1 VRPFSSA
8 SRRLRWRFVLAAL
21 LIIGATTAVTA
32 VAGLLQVSNLVNDI
46 TFGNNGV
53 KVKGI
58 TLPKP
63 GAPQTILLI
72 GSDHRSGLTT
82 FKKSNTDTMLLLRL
96 NAASSTINVMSIP
109 RDLQVEIPGF
119 GTDKI
124 NAAYSDGGYGL
135 LIKTIKQN
143 VFPDLHVNHIVDT
156 NFAGFSDLVDAI
168 GCVYSDVD
176 RRYYNVSA
184 PGPNNYSSIDIQPGY
199 QKLCGDNQSVSGAL
213 PFVRFRHTDTD
224 LVREARQQDF
234 IRWAKEQY
242 PISKLVAHRDRL
254 LTIFAKHST
263 LDKPLQTEDGILELF
278 NLVLNADGSAIKQIP
293 FPADLQPCTA
303 TSCVVTANQRLEQ
316 KAFARFTAPTAKPKA
331 AQSPTTPK
339 GLKGHKNL
347 GALNTSGLAA
357 DLADGHSQVA
367 QLTKVR
373 MPVYFPKYI
382 RPSVNGTSDTYCLAI
397 TGNCA
402 DGAEPA
408 TEYAH
413 SYPRQYL
420 IRDQHGATHAAYR
433 MTLVVDPVKGEF
445 YGVQGVAWKDPPLL
459 LSPSGT
465 RTIKGRKLFL
475 YADGGRLTTVA
486 WHLGADSY
494 WISNTL
500 TSNIP
505 NGQMVAMAASMIRG
519 RG

>member
-1 VRPFSSA
+1 M
-8 SRRLRWRFVLAAL
+8 
-21 LIIGATTAVTA
+21 TA
-32 VAGLLQVSNLVNDI
+32 VAGLLQVSNLVHDI

-53 KVKGI
+53 NVKGI

-72 GSDHRSGLTT
+72 GSDHRSGLTS

-119 GTDKI
+119 GSDKI

-156 NFAGFSDLVDAI
+156 NFGGFSDLVDAI

-184 PGPNNYSSIDIQPGY
+184 PGPNNYSSIDIEPGY
-199 QKLCGDNQSVSGAL
+199 QKLCGHNQSVSGAL

-242 PISKLVAHRDRL
+242 PISNLVAHRDRL
-254 LTIFAKHST
+254 LRIFGKHST

-278 NLVLNADGSAIKQIP
+278 NLVLNADGSTIKQIP

-303 TSCVVTANQRLEQ
+303 ISCFVTANQQLEHR
-316 KAFARFTAPTAKPKA
+316 AFARFMTPTAKAKGQSKQQTATPKA
-331 AQSPTTPK
+331 
-339 GLKGHKNL
+339 LKGHKEQS
-347 GALNTSGLAA
+347 AFSTSGLAA
-357 DLADGHSQVA
+357 DLPDGHSQVA
-367 QLTKVR
+367 QLAKVR
-373 MPVYFPKYI
+373 MPVYFPKFI
-382 RPSVNGTSDTYCLAI
+382 KPSVNGASDTYCLAI

-420 IRDQHGATHAAYR
+420 IRDQHGVTHAAYR
-433 MTLVVDPVKGEF
+433 MTLALDPVKGQF
-445 YGVQGVAWKDPPLL
+445 YGVQGVAWKRPPLL
-459 LSPSGT
+459 QSPSGT

-486 WHLGADSY
+486 WHLGNDTY

-500 TSNIP
+500 TSDIP